1 MICASIAYVHMSC
14 SLCTG
19 VAQVGVGPYPVSFLG
34 ASFCTMSDHAHSL
47 SFGSSLQFL
56 KVLSQK
62 GEQLEYLG
70 ASSFL
75 EVRGLCWVRT
85 NCTCVNVMDLQSFAY
100 LGEDHLWS
108 CLMHLLPED
117 GFQSSN
123 SAIET
128 AHPLPF
134 QWLPAH
140 LLRCFDSKASFSY
153 YFYYFRQQIV
163 QH

>member
-1 MICASIAYVHMSC
+1 MALTQS
-14 SLCTG
+14 
-19 VAQVGVGPYPVSFLG
+19 PFLVPD
-34 ASFCTMSDHAHSL
+34 STMSDHPHSL

-70 ASSFL
+70 AASFL